1 MSETENETEAEREA
15 REARVAKFFADQEAS
30 SRARAALGID

>member
-1 MSETENETEAEREA
+1 MSETEDETEADKET

-30 SRARAALGID
+30 NRARAALGID